1 MGKISSL
8 KAITISKIEAFLARI
23 ERPKDIIPQLVKEMA
38 QKVEQ
43 AGLAEAKSLTA
54 VKADRR
60 RLDGAIGKVDRFNKG
75 AKISL
80 QTNDQETARKAIAA
94 QIAAERQV
102 ENCKKNLSSS
112 ESAYNSA
119 SQVRKQLQDQLKTLK
134 SKQNEIL
141 ARVKA
146 IRLNQSKN
154 GQVNAFKQMNNILE
168 TVAQME
174 AKVDEQEAELEI
186 QDQITQILG
195 IAFEHERV
203 KELENDIEVDHRL
216 QELKDEIAGTDT

>member
-102 ENCKKNLSSS
+102 ESCKKNLSSS
-112 ESAYNSA
+112 
-119 SQVRKQLQDQLKTLK
+119 LTCFIPLIITLIII
-134 SKQNEIL
+134 SMN
-141 ARVKA
+141 VH
-146 IRLNQSKN
+146 
-154 GQVNAFKQMNNILE
+154 NAFF
-168 TVAQME
+168 
-174 AKVDEQEAELEI
+174 KVIDLTGALVGSLI
-186 QDQITQILG
+186 ICSG
-195 IAFEHERV
+195 
-203 KELENDIEVDHRL
+203 
-216 QELKDEIAGTDT
+216 LKFNL